1 VEKPKT
7 YKRETAWILT
17 AFLCGL
23 FVWGAWEPRAMQ
35 AAEFLTWPVF
45 ALLGG
50 ALGMD
55 AYAKQIQR

>member
-7 YKRETAWILT
+7 YKRETAWTLM

-23 FVWGAWEPRAMQ
+23 FIWGIWEPEAMR
-35 AAEFLTWPVF
+35 AAEFLTLPIF

-55 AYAKQIQR
+55 SYAKQIQR